1 MVEMV
6 GMYIIGEICKQVLL
20 IFRWMSLLHVHGVV
34 NCHLWWDSWWAS
46 EKVKF
51 CDDKKGPGFESSGV
65 QVKPPPGPPPPF
77 CQWAW
82 LWGWQW
88 LVRSGLPFFFS
99 CFIFWKRK
107 SCDDN
112 IGYLNT
118 GYKVTQLVIF
128 VSNFRCFVI
137 G

>member
-65 QVKPPPGPPPPF
+65 QVKPPAAPPPHELDF
-77 CQWAW
+77 GVAMACQVGSAN
-82 LWGWQW
+82 
-88 LVRSGLPFFFS
+88 FFF
-99 CFIFWKRK
+99 CLIFWKRK
-107 SCDDN
+107 SFDDN